1 MQQETIRLTT
11 AQFAKLHNVNKRTL
25 HYYDDIGLF
34 SPCHKGENG
43 YRYYDYSQSIDF
55 EYIRMLK
62 EINLSIEE
70 IKAFIH
76 SFDEQK
82 FLEIVSS
89 KQKEID
95 REIRKLKTVK
105 SVLKQKKEHLL
116 FCRQISDMRIEISDL
131 KEEYLLTVPY
141 EFEEDNSMKVF
152 AYIQSVWTPE
162 QYRAGV
168 GSYLSLDKIQAGQFD
183 KYDGLYTVITEHR
196 LQNGSMTK
204 PKGAYLCGYLKGSWS
219 RLPELYEKML
229 SYADEHGLRL
239 TGYSFE
245 RELTD
250 YTIASEKEYITQVMI
265 KIVEQS

>member
-105 SVLKQKKEHLL
+105 SVLKQKK
-116 FCRQISDMRIEISDL
+116 
-131 KEEYLLTVPY
+131 
-141 EFEEDNSMKVF
+141 
-152 AYIQSVWTPE
+152 
-162 QYRAGV
+162 
-168 GSYLSLDKIQAGQFD
+168 
-183 KYDGLYTVITEHR
+183 
-196 LQNGSMTK
+196 
-204 PKGAYLCGYLKGSWS
+204 
-219 RLPELYEKML
+219 
-229 SYADEHGLRL
+229 
-239 TGYSFE
+239 
-245 RELTD
+245 
-250 YTIASEKEYITQVMI
+250 
-265 KIVEQS
+265 

>member
-95 REIRKLKTVK
+95 REIRQLKTVK
-105 SVLKQKKEHLL
+105 AVLKQKKEHLL
-116 FCRQISDMRIEISDL
+116 FCRQISAMRIEISEL

-141 EFEEDNSMKVF
+141 EFEEDNPMKVF

-204 PKGAYLCGYLKGSWS
+204 PKGAYLCGYLKGRWS

-239 TGYSFE
+239 TGYYFE